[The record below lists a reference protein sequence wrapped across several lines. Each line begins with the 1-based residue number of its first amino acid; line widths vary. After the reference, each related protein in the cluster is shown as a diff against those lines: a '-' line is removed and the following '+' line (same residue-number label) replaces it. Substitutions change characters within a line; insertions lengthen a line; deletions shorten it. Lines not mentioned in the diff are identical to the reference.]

1 VEAARRDASAD
12 VRETAVW
19 ALGESGNATYAEAI
33 GALLASEQSAKV
45 RATASWALGV
55 LEPAGAPRALID
67 ALGDTDDDVRLK
79 AAWALS
85 EIGDSSALP
94 AIRRALDTEG
104 GERTRRALLRALI
117 SSGESDEQMVRRFD
131 SPNARDRETVARVLA
146 GRSRIDVWPWPMP
159 RPRPFP

>member
-1 VEAARRDASAD
+1 LS
-12 VRETAVW
+12 
-19 ALGESGNATYAEAI
+19 
-33 GALLASEQSAKV
+33 
-45 RATASWALGV
+45 
-55 LEPAGAPRALID
+55 
-67 ALGDTDDDVRLK
+67 DTDDDVRLK

-85 EIGDSSALP
+85 EIGDSTALP